1 MAANNNS
8 FHLIVTLLAFSHLLF
23 MANAISS
30 SGKIHRHLLHEKVEM
45 LDSGDMTKNQIVNM
59 EENASFI
66 EDEFMSER
74 MDLEKTDYPGP
85 GANKNHTPKP
95 PQRD

>member
-1 MAANNNS
+1 MVAKS
-8 FHLIVTLLAFSHLLF
+8 FYIIVTLLAFSHLLF
-23 MANAISS
+23 MADAIST
-30 SGKIHRHLLHEKVEM
+30 SGKVHRHLLHEKIEI
-45 LDSGDMTKNQIVNM
+45 LASGDNKDQMMNV
-59 EENASFI
+59 EESSFL

>member
-1 MAANNNS
+1 MAANSS
-8 FHLIVTLLAFSHLLF
+8 FYLIVTLLASSHLLF
-23 MANAISS
+23 MANSIST
-30 SGKIHRHLLHEKVEM
+30 SGKVHRHILQEKVEILESKDKM
-45 LDSGDMTKNQIVNM
+45 INV
-59 EENASFI
+59 EETAFL

>member
-1 MAANNNS
+1 MKQ
-8 FHLIVTLLAFSHLLF
+8 
-23 MANAISS
+23 M
-30 SGKIHRHLLHEKVEM
+30 M
-45 LDSGDMTKNQIVNM
+45 NM
-59 EENASFI
+59 EETAFL

-85 GANKNHTPKP
+85 GPNRNHTPKP

>member
-1 MAANNNS
+1 MAANA

-23 MANAISS
+23 MAEAIFI
-30 SGKIHRHLLHEKVEM
+30 SGNSHRHLLMNDKEQFM
-45 LDSGDMTKNQIVNM
+45 ASGDTKNQMMNM
-59 EENASFI
+59 EETAFL

-85 GANKNHTPKP
+85 GPNRNHTPKP

>member
-1 MAANNNS
+1 MANNG
-8 FHLIVTLLAFSHLLF
+8 FHLMLTFLAFSHLLF
-23 MANAISS
+23 MANAIST
-30 SGKIHRHLLHEKVEM
+30 SGMIHRHLLHEKLEI
-45 LDSGDMTKNQIVNM
+45 LGSGDTKYQVNV
-59 EENASFI
+59 EETQFP

-85 GANKNHTPKP
+85 GANRNHTPKP

>member
-1 MAANNNS
+1 MAANG
-8 FHLIVTLLAFSHLLF
+8 FYLIVTVLAFSHLLF
-23 MANAISS
+23 MANTIST
-30 SGKIHRHLLHEKVEM
+30 SGKVHRHLLHEKVEFFE
-45 LDSGDMTKNQIVNM
+45 SGGNNDKMINKM
-59 EENASFI
+59 EETAFL

-95 PQRD
+95 PLHD

>member
-1 MAANNNS
+1 MAANG
-8 FHLIVTLLAFSHLLF
+8 FHLIVTLLALSHLVF
-23 MANAISS
+23 MADAIT
-30 SGKIHRHLLHEKVEM
+30 SGKIHRYLLDEKEEIM
-45 LDSGDMTKNQIVNM
+45 ASGDTKNQVMSM
-59 EENASFI
+59 EETAFL
-66 EDEFMSER
+66 EDEFMSAR

>member
-1 MAANNNS
+1 MAANV
-8 FHLIVTLLAFSHLLF
+8 FHLIVTLLAFSHVLF
-23 MANAISS
+23 IADAILI
-30 SGKIHRHLLHEKVEM
+30 SGKIHRHLLNEKEEIM
-45 LDSGDMTKNQIVNM
+45 ASGDTKNQIMNI
-59 EENASFI
+59 EETEFL

>member
-1 MAANNNS
+1 MMN
-8 FHLIVTLLAFSHLLF
+8 IEETAFL
-23 MANAISS
+23 
-30 SGKIHRHLLHEKVEM
+30 
-45 LDSGDMTKNQIVNM
+45 
-59 EENASFI
+59 

>member
-1 MAANNNS
+1 MAANG
-8 FHLIVTLLAFSHLLF
+8 FYLIVTLLASSHFLF
-23 MANAISS
+23 MANAIST
-30 SGKIHRHLLHEKVEM
+30 SGKVHRHLLNEKVEM
-45 LDSGDMTKNQIVNM
+45 MGFGDNQEQMINKEETAFLD
-59 EENASFI
+59 
-66 EDEFMSER
+66 DEFMSER